1 MEKQCFNTK
10 FNISTMRKVFF
21 YAVTFFSFFLIQA
34 QDIKQAKIAIDAEQF
49 EKAKNILET
58 ITAAKPTDGYAKFLL
73 GNVCLLKGDYA
84 AAKNHFD
91 MGISCSSKGNFS
103 YIGLGYI
110 ALDKGDIAEA
120 EKYFAL
126 AIQNSS
132 KKDLEESVFIGKA
145 YTYSDH
151 HDYKKAVE
159 ILSKSRLADPE
170 NTTVLLALGDAYKF
184 NKKQNDAYDCY
195 REAFRLDSSLLRAK
209 MGLGTLIKNA
219 HNFPVAVTAFD
230 EVIALNPNYGPVYR
244 ELAETQYLWAMNDA
258 GKYDMHISKGIAFYE
273 KYMSLTDY
281 SLESRMRHAD
291 FLILAKDYKALEA
304 EANEMSKLDKVNPRI
319 YRYLGYS
326 AYYNNNFDTAI
337 TSLTSFVSNP
347 ANRTIARDYFY
358 IGAAK
363 LSKALATAPIDN
375 LAIDNAILD
384 FKKAFEM
391 SNGIAGEL
399 PELAKKVFDKKLYA
413 QAASIYE
420 IAIGNPETKSYL
432 MDNFYF
438 ASSVYWSC
446 NGIENLSPQQTE
458 QLKKADISLDAVI
471 AASPS
476 TQDAYLFKAR
486 IQVLLKN
493 DVLVAKNYEDFITTA
508 NKKDAAELTTKGM
521 KSKLIEA
528 YNNLGIIYVVNDKAK
543 AKDSFTKTLSIDPA
557 NQYAIDQLKSLK

>member
-1 MEKQCFNTK
+1 MK
-10 FNISTMRKVFF
+10 KVFI
-21 YAVTFFSFFLIQA
+21 YTVATLFSVFLGQA
-34 QDIKQAKIAIDAEQF
+34 QDIKQAKIAIDAEQY

-58 ITAAKPTDGYAKFLL
+58 ISTAKPSDGYAKFLL
-73 GNVCLLKGDYA
+73 GNVCLLQGDYS
-84 AAKNHFD
+84 AAKKHFD
-91 MGISCSSKGNFS
+91 EGIKCSTKGNFT

-110 ALDKGDIAEA
+110 ALDKGDKAEA
-120 EKYFAL
+120 EKDFAL
-126 AIQNSS
+126 ATQNSG
-132 KKDLEESVFIGKA
+132 KKDLEETVYIGKA

-151 HDYKKAVE
+151 PDYKKAIE
-159 ILSKSRLADPE
+159 ILSNSRLVDPA

-184 NKKQNDAYDCY
+184 NKKQNNAYECY
-195 REAFRLDSSLLRAK
+195 REAFRLDNTLLRAK

-219 HNFPVAVTAFD
+219 HNFPVAKTSFD

-244 ELAETQYLWAMNDA
+244 ELAETEYLWAMNDA
-258 GKYDMHISKGIAFYE
+258 GKYDMHISKGLGYYE

-337 TSLTSFVSNP
+337 SSLTTFVSNP
-347 ANRTIARDYFY
+347 SNRVIARDYYY

-363 LSKALATAPIDN
+363 LSKALNATPIDN
-375 LAIDNAILD
+375 LEVDNAILD

-391 SNGIAGEL
+391 SPAIASEL
-399 PELAKKVFDKKLYA
+399 PEFAKKLYDKKLYI
-413 QAASIYE
+413 QAATIYE
-420 IAIGNPETKSYL
+420 IAIANPETKSFL

-438 ASSVYWSC
+438 ASSVYWAC
-446 NGIENLSPQQTE
+446 NGIENLSPQQIE
-458 QLKKADISLDAVI
+458 QLKKADVALDTVI

-493 DVLVAKNYEDFITTA
+493 DILVTKNYEDFIATA
-508 NKKDAAELTTKGM
+508 NKKDAAELSTKGM
-521 KSKLIEA
+521 KAKLMEA
-528 YNNLGIIYVVNDKAK
+528 YNNLGVIYSNTDKVK
-543 AKDSFTKTLSIDPA
+543 AKDSFTKTLGIDPA

>member
-1 MEKQCFNTK
+1 MK
-10 FNISTMRKVFF
+10 KVLI
-21 YAVTFFSFFLIQA
+21 YTVATLFSVFLGQA
-34 QDIKQAKIAIDAEQF
+34 QDIKQAKIAIDAEQY

-58 ITAAKPTDGYAKFLL
+58 ITTAKPTDGYAKFLL
-73 GNVCLLKGDYA
+73 GNVCLLKGEYSE
-84 AAKNHFD
+84 AKKHFD
-91 MGISCSSKGNFS
+91 VGVACSSKGNFN

-120 EKYFAL
+120 EKNFAL
-126 AIQNSS
+126 ATQNIG

-145 YTYSDH
+145 YTYSEH
-151 HDYKKAVE
+151 PNYKKAVE
-159 ILSKSRLADPE
+159 ILSASRLIDPA

-195 REAFRLDSSLLRAK
+195 REAFRLDNTLLRAK

-219 HNFPVAVTAFD
+219 HNFPVAVTSFD

-258 GKYDMHISKGIAFYE
+258 RKYDEHISKGIAYYE

-291 FLILAKDYKALEA
+291 FLILAKDYKALEV

-326 AYYNNNFDTAI
+326 AYYNNNFDTTI
-337 TSLTSFVSNP
+337 SSLNSFVSNP
-347 ANRTIARDYFY
+347 ANRTIARDYY
-358 IGAAK
+358 YLGAAK
-363 LSKALATAPIDN
+363 LSKALAVTPIDN
-375 LAIDNAILD
+375 VAIDDAILD
-384 FKKAFEM
+384 FKKSFEM

-413 QAASIYE
+413 QAAAIYE

-446 NGIENLSPQQTE
+446 NGIENLSPQQIE
-458 QLKKADISLDAVI
+458 LLKKADLALDVVI

-493 DVLVAKNYEDFITTA
+493 DVLVTKYYEDFVTAA
-508 NKKDAAELTTKGM
+508 NKKEATEFATKGM
-521 KSKLIEA
+521 KSKLMEA
-528 YNNLGIIYVVNDKAK
+528 YNNLGVIYSATDKVK
-543 AKDSFTKTLSIDPA
+543 AKDNFTKTLAIDPT
-557 NQYAIDQLKSLK
+557 NQYALDQLKLLK